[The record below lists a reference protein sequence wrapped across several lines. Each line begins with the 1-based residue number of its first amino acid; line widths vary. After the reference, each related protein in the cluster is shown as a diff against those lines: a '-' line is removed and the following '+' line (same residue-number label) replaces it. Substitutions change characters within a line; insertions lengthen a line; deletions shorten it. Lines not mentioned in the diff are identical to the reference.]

1 MSYNK
6 VIENTLSQL
15 STLYSKD
22 GNHFKAKAY
31 DRDKDKIV
39 LSKKPINSLD
49 DLKGLKIGK
58 SATKRIVELIETGQ
72 VRELVEAES
81 NPKYIFADVYG
92 IGPKKAK
99 ELADKDGVK
108 SIAELREKQKDL
120 LNDVQIKGLKYYED
134 VLERIPRKEIQLY
147 EKKMKKIFD
156 ELNTDG
162 KATMMIVGS
171 YRRGATDS
179 GDIDVIITST
189 KKKRIFSIDF

>member
-1 MSYNK
+1 M
-6 VIENTLSQL
+6 IEI
-15 STLYSKD
+15 
-22 GNHFKAKAY
+22 
-31 DRDKDKIV
+31 KIRCFP
-39 LSKKPINSLD
+39 KTINSLD

-81 NPKYIFADVYG
+81 NQTFADVYG

-134 VLERIPRKEIQLY
+134 VFERIPRRKFNY
-147 EKKMKKIFD
+147 MK
-156 ELNTDG
+156 
-162 KATMMIVGS
+162 
-171 YRRGATDS
+171 R
-179 GDIDVIITST
+179 
-189 KKKRIFSIDF
+189 

>member
-134 VLERIPRKEIQLY
+134 VLERIPRKG
-147 EKKMKKIFD
+147 
-156 ELNTDG
+156 N
-162 KATMMIVGS
+162 S
-171 YRRGATDS
+171 
-179 GDIDVIITST
+179 II
-189 KKKRIFSIDF
+189 

>member
-39 LSKKPINSLD
+39 LSKKPINSLN

-58 SATKRIVELIETGQ
+58 SATKRIVELIELFFF
-72 VRELVEAES
+72 ENLLKKS

-108 SIAELREKQKDL
+108 SIAELREKTFLMMFRLKD
-120 LNDVQIKGLKYYED
+120 
-134 VLERIPRKEIQLY
+134 
-147 EKKMKKIFD
+147 
-156 ELNTDG
+156 
-162 KATMMIVGS
+162 
-171 YRRGATDS
+171 
-179 GDIDVIITST
+179 
-189 KKKRIFSIDF
+189 